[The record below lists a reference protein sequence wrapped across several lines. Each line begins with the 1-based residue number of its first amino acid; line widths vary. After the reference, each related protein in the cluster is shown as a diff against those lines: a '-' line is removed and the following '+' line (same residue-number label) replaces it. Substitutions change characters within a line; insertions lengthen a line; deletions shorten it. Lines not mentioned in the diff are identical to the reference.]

1 MNGKVVRH
9 APAIR
14 KLVFWPPW
22 ILLVAVAVVSF
33 INNESFLK
41 YLNLIT
47 GWILN
52 YFAWGFNGLALFC
65 VITVIMVY
73 FSPLGKVRIGGRKAC
88 PIMKYSNWL
97 WITLCTTVA
106 AGILFWACAEPLYHL
121 YAPPAAAGVVPG
133 TPEAALFSMEVMFLE
148 WTWSPYALYAVATLA
163 FAFAYYNMKL
173 PNTLSAPLA
182 LALGTRVQKWS
193 AIVDVICLFA
203 LTAGMAGSMGTGI
216 LSISGGLES
225 VTGVKSAPGLWAVVG
240 IVAGALFVVSSI
252 TGVMKGI
259 KLLSKL
265 NMYVFFLLLALFF
278 LFGPTAFML
287 NTAAESLGAFFSD
300 FFRLSL
306 MTGDLFGDGWARSW
320 PNFYFCNWLAWT
332 PICAVFL
339 GKIARGYTIRDAI
352 RCNFF
357 FPSIFSTLWIGLFS
371 TASIFYEMNGG
382 GLSAVL
388 AQSGA
393 ESVVYAVLRRLP
405 LSTLIIPLYI
415 FIIFI
420 SFVTACDSNTS
431 ALSGLCVSEDADERQ
446 ESPAWLKIV
455 WGATITL
462 IAWIMISSA
471 GIDGIKAVSNLGGF
485 PNMFLVLIMAA
496 GLWRVSRRPGRFD
509 AHKEDYDQEDLPLP
523 SRRLTPEECD
533 QKQQS
538 GGAVS

>member
-73 FSPLGKVRIGGRKAC
+73 FSPLGKVRIGGRKAR

-509 AHKEDYDQEDLPLP
+509 AYKEDYDQEDLPLP

>member
-73 FSPLGKVRIGGRKAC
+73 FSPLGKVRIGGRKAR

>member
-73 FSPLGKVRIGGRKAC
+73 FSPLGKVRIGGRKAR

-193 AIVDVICLFA
+193 AIVDVVCLFA

-420 SFVTACDSNTS
+420 SFVTACDTNTS